1 MEGIGKQFSSRLQHP
16 ANGKS
21 IKKEKVKKTT
31 LKNKILCA
39 GSGEKDSHFLAP
51 APWSL
56 ENLLTLAI
64 NKATT
69 VAIKLPMLYSKC
81 NQKT

>member
-51 APWSL
+51 AP
-56 ENLLTLAI
+56 
-64 NKATT
+64 
-69 VAIKLPMLYSKC
+69 
-81 NQKT
+81 